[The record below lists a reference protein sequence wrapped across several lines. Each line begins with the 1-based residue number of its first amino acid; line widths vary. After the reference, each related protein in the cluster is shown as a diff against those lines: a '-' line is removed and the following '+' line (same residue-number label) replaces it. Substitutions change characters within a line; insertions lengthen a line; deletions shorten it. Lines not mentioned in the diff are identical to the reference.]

1 MDGSRQWRKEAP
13 GVGAGLVFEN
23 WLGGPRQVSPHSGPL
38 WFLVAE
44 ADGVLGTAGPCLW
57 TAFALTPKGTHIL
70 DPVTCC
76 GQFLISVPQ
85 FLHLISVP
93 QFLHLKR
100 EITKTAPRG

>member
-85 FLHLISVP
+85 FLHL
-93 QFLHLKR
+93 KR